1 MQMQKYAIVEFIE
14 EASVEIILSSWISS
28 DNKITLWPKN
38 ITPSILK
45 KYLKND
51 IAPNDDWSPVN
62 IRVLGHTGTDFIYI
76 FTIFIFKLRCSI
88 IIIKDR

>member
-1 MQMQKYAIVEFIE
+1 MIYADAIVEFIE
-14 EASVEIILSSWISS
+14 EASVEIILSFWISS
-28 DNKITLWPKN
+28 DSKITLWPKN

-51 IAPNDDWSPVN
+51 IAPSDDWSPVN
-62 IRVLGHTGTDFIYI
+62 IRVLGHTDTDFIYI

>member
-1 MQMQKYAIVEFIE
+1 MQKYAIVEFLDE
-14 EASVEIILSSWISS
+14 NSVEIVLSSWILSN
-28 DNKITLWPKN
+28 NKTVLWPNN

-51 IAPNDDWSPVN
+51 IAPTDDWNSVD

-76 FTIFIFKLRCSI
+76 FTIYFYIKIFYYYNKG
-88 IIIKDR
+88 

>member
-1 MQMQKYAIVEFIE
+1 MQKYAIVEFIE

-51 IAPNDDWSPVN
+51 IVPSDDWSPVN
-62 IRVLGHTGTDFIYI
+62 IRVLGYTGTDIIYI

-88 IIIKDR
+88 IIIKDK